1 MPVPSSDRNARS
13 AATLILTVTPAPG
26 HRSPSLPSHPPSPST
41 GAPRRLASPAGPD
54 ARGPEM
60 PSAAPGPRGRRPA
73 CSAGRADPPGAP
85 LQRAPQL
92 PPAGDAGAEGAQ
104 QLLPY
109 MPQPTPPDLS
119 HSSLRTTCGQ
129 GGEGGGGHRRR
140 TRQDRCERPERAGL
154 SAHRPARR
162 RSLPARRH
170 RGRAKSLT
178 PAGAG
183 RAALN
188 APPHRRLPPVDAE
201 CAQSSDTALVAV
213 GAATPPAIQR
223 TQASRLQAGRPAA
236 AGAIGHRPYDARAAA

>member
-1 MPVPSSDRNARS
+1 MPVPSSDRNARN

-119 HSSLRTTCGQ
+119 HSSLRTTCR
-129 GGEGGGGHRRR
+129 GGREGGVTAAALVR
-140 TRQDRCERPERAGL
+140 TAA
-154 SAHRPARR
+154 SA
-162 RSLPARRH
+162 RSAPVSRH
-170 RGRAKSLT
+170 TGQ
-178 PAGAG
+178 PDAGASQPG
-183 RAALN
+183 GTEAG
-188 APPHRRLPPVDAE
+188 P
-201 CAQSSDTALVAV
+201 
-213 GAATPPAIQR
+213 
-223 TQASRLQAGRPAA
+223 SR
-236 AGAIGHRPYDARAAA
+236 